1 MSEYEYRPRSSV
13 RLDPLTFGTGD
24 LGNHLRAM
32 SDEVA
37 WSILEAAWDGGI
49 RSFDT
54 APHYGLGLAERRLGG
69 FLQTKPRDAYVLST
83 KAGRLLRP
91 NPGGEDRQDDEG
103 FVVPAATHRVWD
115 PTPAGVRASLEESL
129 TRLGL
134 DRVDILYL
142 HDLQNYDLDE
152 GIAVGLPACA
162 ELRDEGLVDAV
173 GVGTGS
179 VPALRAAAR
188 TGIPDLMMAA
198 GRYTLLDQSLAADV
212 IPECRRHGIGIACAS
227 VFNSGLLA
235 TDVVPGDA
243 HFHYAPAPQEVLD
256 RARRLAAICAEHGV
270 RLPTA
275 ALHFPLREPV
285 VRTVVTSAMTPEQIR
300 ETMDRMAEPV
310 PDELWAHLAAER
322 LIP

>member
-1 MSEYEYRPRSSV
+1 MSTNI

-24 LGNHLRAM
+24 LGNHFGAM

-37 WSILEAAWDGGI
+37 WAILEAAWDGGI

-54 APHYGLGLAERRLGG
+54 APHYGLGLAERRLGA
-69 FLQTKPRDAYVLST
+69 FLQTKPRDSYVIST

-91 NPGGEDRQDDEG
+91 NPGGEVRQDDEG
-103 FVVPAATHRVWD
+103 FTVPATTRRVWD
-115 PTPAGVRASLEESL
+115 PSPAGVRASLEESL

-162 ELRDEGLVDAV
+162 EVRDAGLVDAV

-179 VPALRAAAR
+179 LAALLAAAR

-198 GRYTLLDQSLAADV
+198 GRYTLLDQSLAEGF
-212 IPECRRHGIGIACAS
+212 PECRRYGIGIACAS

-235 TDVVPGDA
+235 ADVVPDDA
-243 HFHYAPAPQEVLD
+243 YFEYAPASPDMVT
-256 RARRLAAICAEHGV
+256 RARRLAAICAEHDV

-275 ALHFPLREPV
+275 ALRFPLREPV

-300 ETMDRMAEPV
+300 ETAARMAEPV
-310 PDELWAHLAAER
+310 PDELWTHLAAEG

>member
-1 MSEYEYRPRSSV
+1 MSSV

-24 LGNHLRAM
+24 LGNHFRAM

-37 WSILEAAWDGGI
+37 WAILETAWDGGI

-69 FLQTKPRDAYVLST
+69 FLQTKPRDSYVIST
-83 KAGRLLRP
+83 KVGRLLRP
-91 NPGGEDRQDDEG
+91 NPGGEDRLDDEG
-103 FVVPAATHRVWD
+103 FAVPATTRRVWD
-115 PTPAGVRASLEESL
+115 PTLAGVRASLEESL
-129 TRLGL
+129 SRLGL
-134 DRVDILYL
+134 DRVDVLYL

-162 ELRDEGLVDAV
+162 QVRDEGLVDAV

-179 VPALRAAAR
+179 LAALLAAAR

-198 GRYTLLDQSLAADV
+198 GRYTLLDQSLAADGL
-212 IPECRRHGIGIACAS
+212 PECRRHGIGIACAS
-227 VFNSGLLA
+227 VYNSGLLA
-235 TDVVPGDA
+235 ADAVPDDA
-243 HFHYAPAPQEVLD
+243 HFDHARAPADVIA

-275 ALHFPLREPV
+275 ALKFPLRDPV
-285 VRTVVTSAMTPEQIR
+285 VRTVVTSAMTPDQIG
-300 ETMDRMAEPV
+300 ETIARMAEPV
-310 PDELWAHLAAER
+310 PDELWVHLAEEG